1 MQMPTRHAHNRPVGG
16 ESAPEKELTAS
27 RDLTASK
34 KPRAQERSGLGT
46 ESVSHCFSIRQK
58 IGHF

>member
-1 MQMPTRHAHNRPVGG
+1 MPTTRHAHNRPVG

-34 KPRAQERSGLGT
+34 KPRAEIGKSG
-46 ESVSHCFSIRQK
+46 EVRV
-58 IGHF
+58 GHRIC